1 MLGQLFTVAGEELK
15 YGYIYLR
22 HQISSAQLGK
32 AKVLVNGSPK
42 SGTTWMLKMIAS
54 LPGYEDVGNYYGD
67 LRKYHQTQ
75 PGHVVHGHDAF
86 TPELK
91 EILAAEGI
99 RVIMMVR
106 DPRDQL
112 VSRMFHV
119 KRSVNHVWHE
129 RMKDIDND
137 EALMMCIE
145 GREKLPSTHDMIALA
160 QTWLNNKDTGALCMR
175 YEELLANP
183 EPHFATVLEF
193 IGIANNR
200 SLAEVIVERNRFSRL
215 SMGKRIWQTQRKPG
229 QEDANSHFRKGIVGD
244 WRNYLT
250 PAHIARFKELC
261 GQQLIDLGYEK
272 DFDWS

>member
-15 YGYIYLR
+15 YGYVYLR
-22 HQISSAQLGK
+22 HQISSAQQQK

-75 PGHVVHGHDAF
+75 PGHVVHGHDAY
-86 TPELK
+86 TPEIK

-99 RVIMMVR
+99 RVILMVR

-129 RMKDIDND
+129 RIKDVDND

-145 GREKLPSTHDMIALA
+145 GRDKLPSTRDMIALA
-160 QTWLNNKDTGALCMR
+160 QTWLNHDTGALCIR
-175 YEELLANP
+175 YEELLANT
-183 EPHFATVLEF
+183 EPLFAAVLEH
-193 IGIANNR
+193 IGIPKIR
-200 SLAEVIVERNRFSRL
+200 GLAEVIVERNSFSRL
-215 SMGKRIWQTQRKPG
+215 SMGKRIWQAQRKPG

-244 WRNYLT
+244 WRNYLK
-250 PAHIARFKELC
+250 PAHIERFKELC

>member
-15 YGYIYLR
+15 YSYAYLK
-22 HQISSAQLGK
+22 HQIGQAQHSK

-54 LPGYEDVGNYYGD
+54 LPGYEDIGNYYGD
-67 LRKYHQTQ
+67 LQKYHTAES
-75 PGHVVHGHDAF
+75 GHVIHGHDAY

-91 EILAAEGI
+91 NILLEEGI
-99 RVIMMVR
+99 KVILMVR

-119 KRSVNHVWHE
+119 KRSTNHVWNE
-129 RMKDIDND
+129 RMKAMDND

-145 GREKLPSTHDMIALA
+145 GRDKLPGMHDMISLA
-160 QTWLNNKDTGALCMR
+160 QSWINGNAEALVVR
-175 YEELLANP
+175 YEELLADP
-183 EPHFATVLEF
+183 VLHFRSVLDYLG
-193 IGIANNR
+193 IGNNR
-200 SLAEVIVERNRFSRL
+200 GLAEVIVERNRFARL

-229 QEDANSHFRKGIVGD
+229 QEDTKSHFRKGIVGD

-250 PAHIARFKELC
+250 PAHIERFKALC
-261 GQQLIDLGYEK
+261 GQQMIDLGYEK
-272 DFDWS
+272 DLDWS